1 MGLSPDKEKR
11 QRQLDNIKNHKFPK
25 GVSGNPSGLSKK
37 VRERN
42 RINNFVKKIIGR
54 SKVIQDQD
62 MTKNEIDSIEQKM
75 LAVSLS
81 EAQLL
86 AKADN
91 SPLYMKNLAMAIIID
106 MKNGKTDTVD
116 KLRERQYGKTVQR
129 LEVTGKDGQPINMQN
144 TMTQMEA
151 KDFIKKLEDEY

>member
-1 MGLSPDKEKR
+1 MALSKDKEKR

-42 RINNFVKKIIGR
+42 RINKYIKNLIGR
-54 SKVIQDQD
+54 SKVIADQE
-62 MTKNEIDSIEQKM
+62 MTKNEINSIEQKM

-81 EAQLL
+81 EAQVL
-86 AKADN
+86 AKADD
-91 SPLYMKNLAMAIIID
+91 SPLYMKSLAMAIIID

-116 KLRERQYGKTVQR
+116 KLRERQYGKIVQR
-129 LEVTGKDGQPINMQN
+129 FEVTGKDGQPIQ
-144 TMTQMEA
+144 TQKQMTQSEA

>member
-25 GVSGNPSGLSKK
+25 GVSGNPGGLSKK

-42 RINNFVKKIIGR
+42 RINKFVKKIIGR
-54 SKVIQDQD
+54 SKVIQDQN

-91 SPLYMKNLAMAIIID
+91 SPLYMKSLAMAIIID

-144 TMTQMEA
+144 TMTQTEA

>member
-129 LEVTGKDGQPINMQN
+129 LEVTGKDGQPINMQK
-144 TMTQMEA
+144 TMTQTEA
-151 KDFIKKLEDEY
+151 KDYIKKLEDEY